1 MRRFTVFT
9 LLYLAAG
16 ICFTAI
22 AFQQPDST
30 PSLKKTLLVNAG
42 LLYLC
47 AVLST
52 FRFWHQG
59 VLNSQSRLR
68 EQSAWR
74 QKLTVIAP
82 WFIIAVTLFSVIS
95 TVLTSHQTTDAIAQA
110 VSGLPLIL
118 LCVEWLFTLS
128 QIKS

>member
-22 AFQQPDST
+22 AFQQPDLT
-30 PSLKKTLLVNAG
+30 PSLKKTLLFSAG
-42 LLYLC
+42 MLYLL

-59 VLNSQSRLR
+59 VLNSQNRLR

-74 QKLTVIAP
+74 QKLSVIAP
-82 WFIIAVTLFSVIS
+82 WLIIAVTLFSFIL
-95 TVLTSHQTTDAIAQA
+95 TLLTSHQTTDAIAQA
-110 VSGLPLIL
+110 VSGVTLIL